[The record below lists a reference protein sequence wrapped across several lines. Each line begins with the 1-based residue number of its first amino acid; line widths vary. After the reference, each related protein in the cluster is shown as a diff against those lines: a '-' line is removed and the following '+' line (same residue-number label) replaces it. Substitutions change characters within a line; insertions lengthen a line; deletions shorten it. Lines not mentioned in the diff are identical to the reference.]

1 MKKTMKR
8 IFYCLTVGL
17 FLLGCKTE
25 SSSDIDTAALHL
37 PDIHLF
43 YPEYEALDSTK
54 AYSNLAYKLVQEN
67 RDLQSP
73 QMYVE
78 AALLYDKTENRDS
91 ILQLLN
97 LSINRGMANPK
108 ILQKFTCLKAM
119 PQNAAWTNL
128 SKRLDSIQEQLKK
141 IDHFSIEMGAMNEFW
156 DYFERAKK
164 DTSKAKDVLKEFI
177 FNGPYEVRDF
187 YFVRYENPTTMYG
200 QMINGTPAYYE
211 HLREHLNADS
221 LLILNQKITGWMKNL
236 QEIYPEAVFPKV
248 YVVPG
253 ILNSG
258 GTVTEM
264 GMYVGGDMYG
274 RSDDM
279 PTEGL
284 SDWQK
289 GAIMQ
294 FSDLPGIII
303 HELMHFQQ
311 SYQDT
316 ANSET
321 VLMGVIGEG
330 VCDFFVE
337 LVSGIEMQ
345 NSNLE
350 YLKDPENMEFVLSEL
365 KAELFIDDNSKWL
378 YNGGSIK
385 DRPHDLGY
393 TMGYLISKSY
403 YNNHTDKATAVY
415 ELLNTSDV
423 VSILEGSD
431 YAFLLTSEE
440 VSSDLSK

>member
-1 MKKTMKR
+1 MKR
-8 IFYCLTVGL
+8 ITYLILLIL
-17 FLLGCKTE
+17 FVSACKKTE
-25 SSSDIDTAALHL
+25 KAVGEIDVNSLYLPDLHL
-37 PDIHLF
+37 L
-43 YPEYEALDSTK
+43 YPEYEALESTK
-54 AYSNLAYKLVQEN
+54 AYSKLAHKLVIEN

-78 AALLYDKTENRDS
+78 AALLYDKASNLDS
-91 ILQLLN
+91 IAQILHMA
-97 LSINRGMANPK
+97 INRGMANPL
-108 ILQKFTCLKAM
+108 ILQKFSFGQDVPETEQWQKL
-119 PQNAAWTNL
+119 Q
-128 SKRLDSIQEQLKK
+128 KRLDSIQLELKNVS
-141 IDHFSIEMGAMNEFW
+141 HFSIEMGAMNEFW
-156 DYFERAKK
+156 EYFERAKS
-164 DTSKAKDVLKEFI
+164 DTSKAKDVLKEFV
-177 FNGPYEVRDF
+177 FKGPLEVRDF
-187 YFVRYENPTTMYG
+187 YFVRYENPSTMYG
-200 QMINGTPAYYE
+200 QMINGTPAYYD
-211 HLREHLNADS
+211 HLRTHLNADS

-236 QEIYPEAVFPKV
+236 QKIYPEAVFPKV
-248 YVVPG
+248 FVVPG

-258 GTVTEM
+258 GTATEM

-316 ANSET
+316 TNSET
-321 VLMGVIGEG
+321 VLMGVVNEG

-337 LVSGIEMQ
+337 LVSGVEMQ

-350 YLKDPENMEFVLSEL
+350 YLKDPDNMEFVLGEL
-365 KAELFIDDNSKWL
+365 QRELFIKDNSKWL
-378 YNGGSIK
+378 YNGGSIE

-393 TMGYLISKSY
+393 TMGYLICKSY
-403 YNNHTDKATAVY
+403 YNNQADKDAAIY
-415 ELLNTSDV
+415 ELLNTANV
-423 VSILEGSD
+423 VSILKGSD
-431 YAFLLTSEE
+431 YAFLLKPDEE
-440 VSSDLSK
+440 LADFSK